1 MLNNQSGAL
10 INLAWGTGL
19 GIHAGHRLRLSRP
32 PSETKRFGLS
42 SSGIF
47 QVNLKMVA
55 TGVRNSGLVFAASG
69 VASGAGRACMMKSLG
84 LGLAIILLAPGVC
97 SSGVLTESDLKKVE
111 DIKPLFQNLMGD
123 LVQTSKRPDIS
134 SADADCV
141 KSTIRELLQISDEL
155 SSYEYLIT
163 IETEMTD
170 FGDNNSMRGIVRFA
184 IEKSNTILTAE
195 RKRLAQLSD
204 QCTRFPLSFG
214 KTQQA
219 LQFIDTTTNILN
231 SIQAHL

>member
-1 MLNNQSGAL
+1 MTRRSVKFLGAVL
-10 INLAWGTGL
+10 MFAIAALAIAPSAARG
-19 GIHAGHRLRLSRP
+19 AAP
-32 PSETKRFGLS
+32 PAP
-42 SSGIF
+42 
-47 QVNLKMVA
+47 A
-55 TGVRNSGLVFAASG
+55 TGERVNINTAGVDELVT
-69 VASGAGRACMMKSLG
+69 L
-84 LGLAIILLAPGVC
+84 PGIGKAYAERIVEYRQKN
-97 SSGVLTESDLKKVE
+97 GPFKKVE

-134 SADADCV
+134 SGDAECI

-163 IETEMTD
+163 IEKEMTD
-170 FGDNNSMRGIVRFA
+170 FGDNNPMRGIVKFA
-184 IEKSNTILTAE
+184 VEKSNTILVSE

-219 LQFIDTTTNILN
+219 LQFIDITTGILD
-231 SIQAHL
+231 SIRVRL

>member
-1 MLNNQSGAL
+1 
-10 INLAWGTGL
+10 
-19 GIHAGHRLRLSRP
+19 
-32 PSETKRFGLS
+32 
-42 SSGIF
+42 
-47 QVNLKMVA
+47 MVA
-55 TGVRNSGLVFAASG
+55 TDVRNSALM
-69 VASGAGRACMMKSLG
+69 VASRACGWMKSLG
-84 LGLAIILLAPGVC
+84 FGLAITLLASNA
-97 SSGVLTESDLKKVE
+97 SSGVLSESDFKKVE

-134 SADADCV
+134 SGDADCI
-141 KSTIRELLQISDEL
+141 KSTIRELLQISEEL

-163 IETEMTD
+163 IEKEMND
-170 FGDNNSMRGIVRFA
+170 FGDNNPMRDIVKFA
-184 IEKSNTILTAE
+184 IEKSNTILTSE

-231 SIQAHL
+231 SIQVRL